1 MRLTFHKERVMGN
14 QPSSPVEPSAPTS
27 APPPLTITCDAQ
39 CQRDKNLALLK
50 SQMDAAK
57 GTPEY
62 EPARVK
68 YYTLL
73 EGQEWLAKEKEKIA
87 KDELDSK
94 IKNYTSRY
102 ETLKSQQKIQ
112 STYSNLVSAFKAE
125 EAHNEEQNKQI
136 TKQIGS
142 VSDQAAVLNRLSQ
155 LSPVP
160 AGFSLTNYLPIILDV
175 VIGILS
181 LAVLYMLYL
190 KFMVSPS
197 TTVEQIAGRRFSRRV

>member
-1 MRLTFHKERVMGN
+1 MLLTFHNERVMGN
-14 QPSSPVEPSAPTS
+14 QPSSPASGPAPVP

-50 SQMDAAK
+50 SQMDSAK
-57 GTPEY
+57 GTPDY

-73 EGQEWLAKEKEKIA
+73 EGQGWLAKEKETIA

-102 ETLKSQQKIQ
+102 ESLKSQQKIQ
-112 STYSNLVSAFKAE
+112 SKYSNLVSAFKAE
-125 EAHNEEQNKQI
+125 EAQNEQI

-142 VSDQAAVLNRLSQ
+142 VETQSAVLNRLTQ

-160 AGFSLTNYLPIILDV
+160 SGFSITTYLPIIMDV
-175 VIGILS
+175 LIGILS

-190 KFMVSPS
+190 KFMASPAVP
-197 TTVEQIAGRRFSRRV
+197 VEQIAGRRFSRRV